1 MSIVTVIGATGTQG
15 GSVIRQ
21 LLKNPNW
28 KVRGVTRNPD
38 GEKAQSLS
46 REARRR
52 NGTSRRKRSSK
63 PPSSLQ
69 RHNCHLRRDHLL
81 GIHPLPRPRRSRR
94 RRSPTVHQPRRGSGL
109 GPDSA
114 SLRRQHAASCEQ
126 TLDGKSPVPHFD
138 FKQKGVEW
146 MRANTPELWAKTT
159 EFWPGAYT
167 SNLVKFP
174 MLKFVPIPGSGHY
187 AFVAPSSPSALFAL
201 GGDMETNCGV
211 IVEGILNAGSNA
223 FDKVAVCVTDYV
235 PFRDVTVEFERVT
248 GKAAAYLEIS
258 DKDIAKIWG
267 PFGLEIASQ
276 LRWGEH
282 YSDWDSF
289 AGERAIG
296 IEELGVSDR
305 LVHFKEALEGL
316 KDRLV

>member
-1 MSIVTVIGATGTQG
+1 MVQADVNDHPSLLRAFKDTTAIFAVTTFWEFIPSLGRGGAGDAEVQQF
-15 GSVIRQ
+15 IN
-21 LLKNPNW
+21 L
-28 KVRGVTRNPD
+28 
-38 GEKAQSLS
+38 A
-46 REARRR
+46 EA
-52 NGTSRRKRSSK
+52 
-63 PPSSLQ
+63 
-69 RHNCHLRRDHLL
+69 
-81 GIHPLPRPRRSRR
+81 
-94 RRSPTVHQPRRGSGL
+94 
-109 GPDSA
+109 
-114 SLRRQHAASCEQ
+114 AASAP
-126 TLDGKSPVPHFD
+126 TLRHYVVSTLPPAS
-138 FKQKGVEW
+138 
-146 MRANTPELWAKTT
+146 RLST
-159 EFWPGAYT
+159 ET
-167 SNLVKFP
+167 SNK
-174 MLKFVPIPGSGHY
+174 PGSGHY